1 MPEERFA
8 AARQR
13 MVQTQLYHRGI
24 SDPAILAAFR
34 RVPRHLFVSPE
45 ERGRAYEDHPLPI
58 PCGQTI
64 SQPYIVAYMLQKI
77 ALDGSELVL
86 EIGMGS
92 GYQTALLAEL
102 ADRVFSV
109 EFFPELA
116 VGARQALAELG
127 YENIESRL
135 GDGTHGWP
143 ETAPFD
149 AIIGSAAPEEI
160 PQALFTQLAPGGRL
174 IMPIG
179 RFRQHL
185 VMVTR
190 TGDDQFQRTDLL
202 PVRFVPMQSGSPAD
216 S

>member
-1 MPEERFA
+1 MPEEKFT

-13 MVQTQLYHRGI
+13 MVQTQLFHRGI
-24 SDPAILAAFR
+24 SDPAILTAFR
-34 RVPRHLFVSPE
+34 RVPRHLFIPLE
-45 ERGRAYEDHPLPI
+45 ERHRAYEDHPLPI

-64 SQPYIVAYMLQKI
+64 SQPYVVAYMFQK
-77 ALDGSELVL
+77 LELNGSERVL

-102 ADRVFSV
+102 TDRVFSI

-116 VGARQALAELG
+116 TAARQLLSELG
-127 YENIESRL
+127 YGNIESRV
-135 GDGTHGWP
+135 GDGTHGWS
-143 ETAPFD
+143 EAAPFD
-149 AIIGSAAPEEI
+149 AIIGSAAPEEV
-160 PQALFTQLAPGGRL
+160 PQSLFDQLAPGGRL

-185 VMVTR
+185 VRVTR
-190 TGDDQFQRTDLL
+190 TGNEQFQRTDLL
-202 PVRFVPMQSGSPAD
+202 PVRFVPMQSGSPTG